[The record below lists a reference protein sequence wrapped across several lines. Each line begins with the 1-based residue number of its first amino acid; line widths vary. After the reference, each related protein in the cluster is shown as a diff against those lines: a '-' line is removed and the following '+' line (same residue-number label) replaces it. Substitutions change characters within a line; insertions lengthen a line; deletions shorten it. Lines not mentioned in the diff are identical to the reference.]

1 MSQILSQKIQLTDF
15 EDELCKDLLQVTHNN
30 NLSTVLRI
38 AGGWVRDKLL
48 GLESHD
54 IDIAL
59 DNIIG
64 EEFAKIFSQNKS
76 TSSIG
81 KIKANPEASKH
92 LETACIRY
100 KNIDLDFVNL
110 RAEDYL
116 EDSRIPTI
124 KIGTPLEDALRRDLT
139 INSLFYNINTQE
151 IEDFTGFG
159 LDDLQ
164 QKIARTPLDPNIT
177 FLDDPLRVLRT
188 IRFAARFDLI
198 ILPEVQQAI
207 ESKTIFTCLLH
218 KISRERIAKEYFLMI
233 QGKNHMRSLQ
243 MLYNSG
249 LLPVIFK
256 IPDGYPDLL
265 NEGYS
270 LVSKINRPSNDNNF
284 FIYTAG
290 ILAYYDKEITIKK
303 NKKDMILYEYI
314 TLESLKMSHINS
326 QAVCGI
332 LGNVNKCI
340 ENFKEFK
347 VLEFAEIIREL
358 KENWEFC
365 VVIAGHMMFEDP
377 CEAEQKICALELT
390 VRTWNIDRC
399 FEDKPLL
406 NVRTR

>member
-1 MSQILSQKIQLTDF
+1 MSQIPSQKIQLTEF
-15 EDELCKDLLQVTHNN
+15 EDELCKDLLQTVHDN
-30 NLSTVLRI
+30 NLNTVLRI

-59 DNIIG
+59 DNIMG
-64 EEFAKIFSQNKS
+64 EEFAKFFCQNKS

-92 LETACIRY
+92 LETACVRY
-100 KNIDLDFVNL
+100 KGIDLDFVNL
-110 RAEDYL
+110 RAEDYS

-139 INSLFYNINTQE
+139 INSMFYNINTKE

-159 LDDLQ
+159 LYDLQ
-164 QKIARTPLDPNIT
+164 QKIARTPLEPNST

-188 IRFAARFDLI
+188 IRFAARFNLT
-198 ILPEVQQAI
+198 ILSEVQQAI
-207 ESKTIFTCLLH
+207 ESKSIFTCLLH
-218 KISRERIAKEYFLMI
+218 KISRERIAKEYSLMV

-249 LLPVIFK
+249 LFPVIFK

-265 NEGYS
+265 NEGYN
-270 LVSKINRPSNDNNF
+270 LISKIHRPSNDNNF
-284 FIYTAG
+284 YIYTAG

-314 TLESLKMSHINS
+314 TLESLKMSHLNS
-326 QAVCGI
+326 QVVCGI
-332 LGNVNKCI
+332 LRNVYKCI

-347 VLEFAEIIREL
+347 VLEFAEIVREI
-358 KENWEFC
+358 KEHWELC
-365 VVIAGHMMFEDP
+365 AIIAGHMMFEDP
-377 CEAEQKICALELT
+377 YEAEEKICALAVA
-390 VRTWNIDRC
+390 VRAWNIDRC

>member
-1 MSQILSQKIQLTDF
+1 MQKIQLTEF
-15 EDELCKDLLQVTHNN
+15 EDELCKDLLQVVHDN

-59 DNIIG
+59 DNIMG
-64 EEFAKIFSQNKS
+64 EEFAKIFSLNKS

-81 KIKANPEASKH
+81 KIKANPDASKH
-92 LETACIRY
+92 LETACVRY
-100 KNIDLDFVNL
+100 KGIDLDFVNL
-110 RAEDYL
+110 RAEDYS
-116 EDSRIPTI
+116 EDSRIPI
-124 KIGTPLEDALRRDLT
+124 IVKIIQKIGTPLEDALRRDLT
-139 INSLFYNINTQE
+139 INSMFYNINTQE

-159 LDDLQ
+159 LPDLQ
-164 QKIARTPLDPNIT
+164 QKVARTPLEPNTT

-188 IRFAARFDLI
+188 IRFAARFDLT

-207 ESKTIFTCLLH
+207 ESKPIFTSLLH
-218 KISRERIAKEYFLMI
+218 KISRERIAKEYSLMV

-243 MLYNSG
+243 MLYNTG
-249 LLPVIFK
+249 LFPVIFK

-265 NEGYS
+265 SEGYS
-270 LVSKINRPSNDNNF
+270 LISKIHRPKNDSNF
-284 FIYTAG
+284 YIYTAG

-314 TLESLKMSHINS
+314 TLESLKMSHLCS
-326 QAVCGI
+326 QAICGI
-332 LGNVNKCI
+332 IGNVRKCI

-347 VLEFAEIIREL
+347 VLEFAEIVREL
-358 KENWEFC
+358 KEHWEFC
-365 VVIAGHMMFEDP
+365 AVVAGHMAFEDP
-377 CEAEQKICALELT
+377 CEAEQKICALNLA
-390 VRTWNIDRC
+390 VRAWDIDRC